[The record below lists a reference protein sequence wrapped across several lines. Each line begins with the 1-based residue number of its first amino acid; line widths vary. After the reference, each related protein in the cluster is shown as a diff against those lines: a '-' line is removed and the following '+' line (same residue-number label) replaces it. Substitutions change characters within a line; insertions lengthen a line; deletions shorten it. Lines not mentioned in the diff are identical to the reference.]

1 MRNAEVDLLFL
12 SQPYLQ
18 GPHIQDTTSM
28 VVKVVIGL
36 SHFIPG
42 LRSSKIHI
50 GIFIR
55 YYWCLLRVQHVV
67 VNRCRRHR
75 PKSQLQPNA
84 DHDVPR

>member
-1 MRNAEVDLLFL
+1 MRNAEVDFAISVTAL
-12 SQPYLQ
+12 SA
-18 GPHIQDTTSM
+18 GTAHDETTST
-28 VVKVVIGL
+28 VVKVVIGP

-42 LRSSKIHI
+42 LRSFKIHI

-84 DHDVPR
+84 DRDVPR